1 MSHSDQ
7 FSSPQ
12 LPASR
17 RAEGKGWEQSVAVQC
32 KAVEELDPEEV

>member
-1 MSHSDQ
+1 MSHSDR

-12 LPASR
+12 PPASR

-32 KAVEELDPEEV
+32 RAMEELDQEEA